1 MFTTKLWVKSQITI
15 EKFIKDQRGVT
26 AVEYA
31 IIAVAMSAIVLAV
44 FKGAGLEAALKSA
57 MSDITKALSSAST
70 ISSTPAP

>member
-31 IIAVAMSAIVLAV
+31 ILAVAMSAIVLAV
-44 FKGAGLEAALKSA
+44 FKNAGLNEALDDAMTEIKNAITSA
-57 MSDITKALSSAST
+57 ASEPKGT
-70 ISSTPAP
+70 EG